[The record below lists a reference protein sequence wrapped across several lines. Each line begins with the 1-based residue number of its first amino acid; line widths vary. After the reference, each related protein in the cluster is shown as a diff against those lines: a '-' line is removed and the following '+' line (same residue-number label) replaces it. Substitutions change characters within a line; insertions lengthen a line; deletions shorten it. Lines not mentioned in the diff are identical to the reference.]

1 MCLRITVPLYST
13 FSIIKINLTM
23 KFLIIGFLVLFGW
36 SALSYHIYVCK
47 IKGLCNEPTAT
58 QIEMVSNK
66 DTIAGDTLSKPLAPE
81 KAALPENLSIYF
93 AFDKSE
99 FNSDVVTDR
108 YFDAASAY
116 LNQNSQ
122 ARLSITG
129 HTDAIGSDE
138 YNQALGYRRAQSVQ
152 RYFENKGISAGKII
166 AESKGEK
173 APSDDNNTAT
183 GRAKNRRTE
192 ITIKY

>member
-1 MCLRITVPLYST
+1 MR
-13 FSIIKINLTM
+13 
-23 KFLIIGFLVLFGW
+23 FLIIGFLALFGW
-36 SALSYHIYVCK
+36 SALSTHIYVCK
-47 IKGLCNEPTAT
+47 IKGLCSEPAAK
-58 QIEMVSNK
+58 QIEMVNNK
-66 DTIAGDTLSKPLAPE
+66 DTIAGDTLRKLLAAE
-81 KAALPENLSIYF
+81 QAVLPGNFSIYF

-108 YFDAASAY
+108 YFNEANAY

-122 ARLSITG
+122 ARLNITG

-138 YNQALGYRRAQSVQ
+138 YNQVLGYRRAQSVQ
-152 RYFENKGISAGKII
+152 RYFESKGISAGKII
-166 AESKGEK
+166 IESKGEK

-183 GRAKNRRTE
+183 GRTNNRRTE